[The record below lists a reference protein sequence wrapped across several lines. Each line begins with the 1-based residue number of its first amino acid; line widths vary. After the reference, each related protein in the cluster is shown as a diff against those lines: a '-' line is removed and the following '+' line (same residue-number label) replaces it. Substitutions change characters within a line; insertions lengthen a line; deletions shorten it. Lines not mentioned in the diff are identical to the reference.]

1 MLDVTL
7 SRRSLLAGLGL
18 SLGAVATMGSSCDIT
33 PPPESSPFLR
43 GPYRAARLVLGER
56 EGTEALPQFI
66 REDELPIP
74 PQEYYF
80 ACRDGVT
87 VPLFDLPGRILAS
100 VHVPRHPPN
109 VRDHRVPSPN
119 PLELPLGPFPVVLF
133 AHGVRAFQF
142 ACETPV
148 PVDRDFTSVHR
159 MLEHVVSYGCVAVVP
174 DLSWVPPDL
183 GSIVPLE
190 EAFSLRARV
199 LLAYYQYLLGLNA
212 SLFANQL
219 DLTRVILAGHS
230 TGAGSVATA
239 GRSLTSIIN
248 LESLAYAFLAPYFRG
263 LGDPPSVGTDTSNL
277 LVIGGGA
284 DPISDVDPAN
294 SFAAAG
300 TPKTLVSVPG
310 ANHFGY
316 THLCELDNTC
326 HETVGSDGSI
336 SREGQ
341 QTTAAAYLAALL
353 RFHAYGD
360 ETVLPYLTGERIVE
374 GPEIYGVTGI
384 EVTHEGSSP
393 AGGG

>member
-1 MLDVTL
+1 MFDVRL

-18 SLGAVATMGSSCDIT
+18 SVGAAAVMGNSCDIT
-33 PPPESSPFLR
+33 APPDSSPFLR

-66 REDELPIP
+66 RADDLPIP
-74 PQEYYF
+74 PEQYYF
-80 ACRDGVT
+80 TCRDGVT
-87 VPLFDLPGRILAS
+87 TPLFDLPSRVLAA
-100 VHVPRHPPN
+100 VYVPRHPPN
-109 VRDHRVPSPN
+109 VRDHRVPTPN
-119 PLELPLGPFPVVLF
+119 PLEMPLGPFPVLLF
-133 AHGVRAFQF
+133 AHGVRALQF

-148 PVDRDFTSVHR
+148 PVDRDFTSIHR

-183 GSIVPLE
+183 GSLVTLE

-199 LLAYYQYLLGLNA
+199 LLAYYQYLLNLNQT
-212 SLFANQL
+212 LFANQL

-230 TGAGSVATA
+230 TGAGSAATA

-248 LESLAYAFLAPYFRG
+248 LESLAYAFFAPYFRR
-263 LGDPPSVGTDTSNL
+263 LSEPPSVGTDTRNL

-294 SFAAAG
+294 SFAAGG
-300 TPKTLVSVPG
+300 TPKTLVTVPG

-326 HETVGSDGSI
+326 HETVGSDGTI
-336 SREGQ
+336 LREGQ

-353 RFHAYGD
+353 RFHAYD
-360 ETVLPYLTGERIVE
+360 DATALPYLTGERIVE

-384 EVTHEGSSP
+384 EVTHEGSP
-393 AGGG
+393 